1 MAYKTISVD
10 VDIDISDALTKA
22 SLADL
27 IVELHNRKEYKEETL
42 VECIERLSGRI
53 ISSFTDEE
61 LSEWIIKKVR
71 R

>member
-22 SLADL
+22 SVTDL
-27 IVELHNRKEYKEETL
+27 IVELCNRKEYKRETL

-61 LSEWIIKKVR
+61 LSEWVIKQVR